1 LYELY
6 INEEEQLKNE
16 WNELCKV
23 FEDKLMDKNA
33 RLSRKFYQLFKE
45 QSAIN
50 YDDVKKCQINQFE
63 KFFFALFYRNF
74 KNKFEHIFPI
84 QMHRLIIY

>member
-50 YDDVKKCQINQFE
+50 YDDVIFFSFKSTNLKNSFLRYFIEISRTNSNIFFQFKCTD
-63 KFFFALFYRNF
+63 
-74 KNKFEHIFPI
+74 
-84 QMHRLIIY
+84 